1 MEAAV
6 FKTKTTGNLPA
17 IHAVFLVTINDIE
30 CVHII
35 TRMFVDN
42 NDENAKVIRKYFGKY
57 YIQREMIYKLS
68 TFELINNAVLF
79 LKNGEYDTKTIR

>member
-1 MEAAV
+1 MNV
-6 FKTKTTGNLPA
+6 VSFKTKTTGNLPA

-35 TRMFVDN
+35 TRMFVEN

-57 YIQREMIYKLS
+57 YIQREMIYKIS
-68 TFELINNAVLF
+68 TLESILEAVSI
-79 LKNGEYDTKTIR
+79 LKNI

>member
-57 YIQREMIYKLS
+57 YIQREAFYQVS
-68 TFELINNAVLF
+68 TLEYIIKAVSI
-79 LKNGEYDTKTIR
+79 LKNK